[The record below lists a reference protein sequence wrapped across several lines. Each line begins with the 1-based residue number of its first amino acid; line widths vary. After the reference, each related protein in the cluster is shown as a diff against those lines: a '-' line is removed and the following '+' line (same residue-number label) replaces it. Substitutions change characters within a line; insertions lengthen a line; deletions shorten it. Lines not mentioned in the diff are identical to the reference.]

1 MPAKKNRPSLASNL
15 PPPQSPQPL
24 PASLC
29 MPARRSSPVDPAKD
43 DIDLVHDFFTWKI
56 ASVTNDK
63 VKDRCAR
70 AFRVAQDG
78 LWSIEDLKGISV
90 RGQSRLVRGG
100 ELWKYAVDK
109 GIPDGL
115 YREQKYR
122 SQEDAAAGLQALQY
136 NCVV

>member
-1 MPAKKNRPSLASNL
+1 
-15 PPPQSPQPL
+15 
-24 PASLC
+24 

-90 RGQSRLVRGG
+90 RGG
-100 ELWKYAVDK
+100 ELWKYAVDARAS
-109 GIPDGL
+109 L
-115 YREQKYR
+115 T
-122 SQEDAAAGLQALQY
+122 AWLATALKQFK
-136 NCVV
+136 

>member
-1 MPAKKNRPSLASNL
+1 
-15 PPPQSPQPL
+15 
-24 PASLC
+24 

-70 AFRVAQDG
+70 AIRVAQDG

-90 RGQSRLVRGG
+90 RGG

-109 GIPDGL
+109 DIPDGL

-122 SQEDAAAGLQALQY
+122 SQEEDAAAGLQALQY